1 MKRPRI
7 ILKKPPKK
15 KLQRPTMTA
24 KVRQLFHLPGHIKA
38 LRKTRS
44 GTRTVSYEER
54 VRKWR
59 WGIFRHMI
67 KTKAINS
74 VFATFLQRLV
84 MENFIQRVELNQILK
99 NRSETQLHR
108 IIWAFQRGAINYTEF
123 KSLALTIP
131 KEKVDS
137 QLEALLK
144 KSATK

>member
-1 MKRPRI
+1 
-7 ILKKPPKK
+7 
-15 KLQRPTMTA
+15 
-24 KVRQLFHLPGHIKA
+24 
-38 LRKTRS
+38 
-44 GTRTVSYEER
+44 
-54 VRKWR
+54 
-59 WGIFRHMI
+59 MI

-123 KSLALTIP
+123 KSLALTLP